1 MSRSY
6 DQLEK
11 VIGYVFKDKS
21 FLKQALIHK
30 SYTNESGSK
39 RPNIDCNERL
49 EFLGDSVLSLVV
61 SSYLYEKY
69 PLLPEGDLSR
79 IRSCTVSEDP
89 LAGFA
94 SSIELGEYLKLGKG
108 EEKSNGRNK
117 PSITS
122 SAFEALIAAI
132 YLDGGLDSAR
142 NFILR
147 FAIPHIEQIE
157 HIIDSKTALQQVVQQ
172 DNDAILEYVLIA
184 EEGPA
189 HARSFT
195 IEARLNGN
203 VIGKGKGRS
212 KRDAE
217 QSAAKEAL
225 RLFGIK

>member
-6 DQLEK
+6 DELEK
-11 VIGYVFKDKS
+11 TIGYTFRDQS
-21 FLKQALIHK
+21 ILKQALIHK

-39 RPNIDCNERL
+39 HPNIDCNERL

-61 SSYLYEKY
+61 SSYIYEKY

-94 SSIELGEYLKLGKG
+94 SQIDLGEYLRLGKG

-132 YLDGGLDSAR
+132 YLDGGLSPAR
-142 NFILR
+142 SFILR
-147 FAIPHIEQIE
+147 FAIPHIESIE
-157 HIIDSKTALQQVVQQ
+157 HIIDPKTALQQVVQQ
-172 DNDAILEYVLIA
+172 DNDAVLEYILIS

-195 IEARLNGN
+195 MEARLNGN
-203 VIGKGKGRS
+203 VIGTGTGKS

-217 QSAAKEAL
+217 QNAAKIAL

>member
-1 MSRSY
+1 MSKNY
-6 DQLEK
+6 EELQNT
-11 VIGYVFKDKS
+11 IGYTFKNIS

-39 RPNIDCNERL
+39 HPNIDCNERL

-61 SSYLYEKY
+61 SSYLYQKF
-69 PLLPEGDLSR
+69 PMLPEGDLSR
-79 IRSCTVSEDP
+79 IRSCTVSEEP

-94 SSIELGEYLKLGKG
+94 AQISLGNYLRLGKG
-108 EEKSNGRNK
+108 EEKSNGKSK

-132 YLDGGLDSAR
+132 YLDGGIDSAR

-147 FAIPHIEQIE
+147 FAIPHIDKIE
-157 HIIDSKTALQQVVQQ
+157 HIIDPKTALQQVVQQ
-172 DNDAILEYVLIA
+172 DSDAVLEYILVA

-189 HARSFT
+189 HCRYFT

-203 VIGKGKGRS
+203 VVGKGKGRS
-212 KRDAE
+212 KREAE
-217 QSAAKEAL
+217 QTAAKEAL

>member
-1 MSRSY
+1 MSSPYEELEKAIGYSFRDRSY
-6 DQLEK
+6 
-11 VIGYVFKDKS
+11 
-21 FLKQALIHK
+21 LKQALIHK

-39 RPNIDCNERL
+39 HPNIDCNERL

-69 PLLPEGDLSR
+69 PQLPEGDLSR
-79 IRSCTVSEDP
+79 IRSCTVSEEP

-94 SSIELGEYLKLGKG
+94 LQIELGEYLKLGKG
-108 EEKSNGRNK
+108 EKKSNGRSK

-132 YLDGGLDSAR
+132 YLDGGLDPAR
-142 NFILR
+142 SFILR
-147 FAIPHIEQIE
+147 FAISHIETIE

-172 DNDAILEYVLIA
+172 DSDAVLEYILIS

-189 HARSFT
+189 HCRSFT
-195 IEARLNGN
+195 MEARLNGN

-212 KRDAE
+212 KREAE

>member
-1 MSRSY
+1 MSRNY
-6 DQLEK
+6 EELEQT
-11 VIGYVFKDKS
+11 IGYAFNNKS

-39 RPNIDCNERL
+39 HPNIDCNERL

-61 SSYLYEKY
+61 SSYLYDKY
-69 PLLPEGDLSR
+69 PMLPEGDLSR
-79 IRSCTVSEDP
+79 IRSCTVSEEP

-94 SSIELGEYLKLGKG
+94 SQIELGEYLRLGKG
-108 EEKSNGRNK
+108 EEKSNGKNK

-132 YLDGGLDSAR
+132 YLDSDIESAR
-142 NFILR
+142 SFILR
-147 FAIPHIEQIE
+147 FAIPHIEKIE

-172 DNDAILEYVLIA
+172 DSDAILEYVLIS

-189 HARSFT
+189 HARSFAM
-195 IEARLNGN
+195 EARLNGN
-203 VIGKGKGRS
+203 VIGKGKGKS
-212 KRDAE
+212 KREAE